1 MNLDKK
7 LFPYPVLKE
16 SNNDYENSEIKF
28 DAKIEKTQTMV
39 SFNMNITI
47 TDELILKYIEEGKM
61 EYVFWIEN
69 SMTKYRIAKKTI
81 SPSFD
86 FEISA
91 SKLNGIVEMV
101 GFIIAKENI
110 KGYQNPNF
118 NKDYGNSKFLIEKGY
133 VIAISDVKTVEI
145 EKKKE
150 DFKSPKSVFVII
162 PDSDLQSEYDV
173 VMDDELI
180 KIRLPE
186 KTFLQYKDL
195 VNTTISQNVSFSIF
209 VVPVLVNI
217 LWELRNEDARE
228 RYQDKKWYKVLNR
241 KISEK
246 LGFPIEDDN
255 RFDNVDLL
263 KLSQQL
269 IDSPIIVAIDDLKK
283 IFEENIKGDDIE

>member
-1 MNLDKK
+1 
-7 LFPYPVLKE
+7 
-16 SNNDYENSEIKF
+16 
-28 DAKIEKTQTMV
+28 
-39 SFNMNITI
+39 
-47 TDELILKYIEEGKM
+47 
-61 EYVFWIEN
+61 
-69 SMTKYRIAKKTI
+69 
-81 SPSFD
+81 
-86 FEISA
+86 
-91 SKLNGIVEMV
+91 
-101 GFIIAKENI
+101 
-110 KGYQNPNF
+110 
-118 NKDYGNSKFLIEKGY
+118 
-133 VIAISDVKTVEI
+133 
-145 EKKKE
+145 
-150 DFKSPKSVFVII
+150 
-162 PDSDLQSEYDV
+162 
-173 VMDDELI
+173 MDDELI